1 MRQICTSYFLEKNT
15 MKVPEEEISKA
26 KEKARSMSMTDQML
40 IMLDTSMK
48 GEEPFDYNVDYKKE
62 KGQAML
68 DAYKVLEKY
77 GWYFEDEE
85 ERAILDGTAEL
96 YKAKK

>member
-1 MRQICTSYFLEKNT
+1 MHE
-15 MKVPEEEISKA
+15 A
-26 KEKARSMSMTDQML
+26 KEKIRSMSMLDQML
-40 IMLDTSMK
+40 VVLDISMK

-77 GWYFEDEE
+77 GWYFEDDEE
-85 ERAILDGTAEL
+85 EKVLDGTSEI
-96 YKAKK
+96 YKKEVQA